1 MDQFLSQ
8 KYSEF
13 HIIAL
18 SWVSLRRRSE
28 LPPKSRT
35 TSLVWATHSSGEH
48 LLVDWN
54 RCWFSRAAC
63 DAATSLSRHSQQA
76 RLFCPQGS
84 CHPQFIKIITQAT
97 AGKLGAWNLPRFIHN
112 CPGILGKSL
121 HLPSSWVSWPINQR
135 ITAAFFKGYTCP

>member
-1 MDQFLSQ
+1 MDQFLYQ

-13 HIIAL
+13 HNIAL
-18 SWVSLRRRSE
+18 SWASLRRRSE
-28 LPPKSRT
+28 IPPKLRT
-35 TSLVWATHSSGEH
+35 ISLVWATCSSGEH
-48 LLVDWN
+48 LLVDGN
-54 RCWFSRAAC
+54 RCLVQYSSC
-63 DAATSLSRHSQQA
+63 DAAVSLSSRSQQA
-76 RLFCPQGS
+76 RLLCPQGS

-121 HLPSSWVSWPINQR
+121 HLPSPCVSWPINQR